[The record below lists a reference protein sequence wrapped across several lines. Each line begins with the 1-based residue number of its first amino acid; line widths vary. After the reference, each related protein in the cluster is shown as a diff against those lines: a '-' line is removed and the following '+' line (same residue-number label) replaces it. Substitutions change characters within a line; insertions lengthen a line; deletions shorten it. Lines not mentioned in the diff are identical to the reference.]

1 MKQRLL
7 VMNGQRLLQSEQAGQ
22 WQTVK
27 VDKAGALKPGL
38 YDLHLATRA
47 DPARVHSGLILH
59 ADGSHV
65 YQQCGKS
72 LVWHDRGGFGRVP
85 GTGDSV
91 TIRYEAG
98 RAIIE
103 PSTGRPGRGGL
114 R

>member
-22 WQTVK
+22 WQTDK
-27 VDKAGALKPGL
+27 VDKAGALRPGL
-38 YDLHLATRA
+38 YELHLATRA
-47 DPARVHSGLILH
+47 DLAGTHKGVILH
-59 ADGSHV
+59 ADGNHV
-65 YQQCGKS
+65 YQQCGRS
-72 LVWHDRGGFGRVP
+72 LVRHDRGGFGRVP

-91 TIRYEAG
+91 TVRYEAG
-98 RAIIE
+98 RAVVE

>member
-22 WQTVK
+22 WQTDK
-27 VDKAGALKPGL
+27 VEKAGALGPGL
-38 YDLHLATRA
+38 YHLHLAARA
-47 DPARVHSGLILH
+47 DPTQAHDGLILH

-65 YQQCGKS
+65 YQQCGRS
-72 LVWHDRGGFGRVP
+72 VVRHDRGGFGRVP

-98 RAIIE
+98 RVVVE